1 MRSRF
6 LLACAGLLLVCPAAA
21 EPLSKS
27 KPLEPVK
34 IATVASSI
42 DAVAKTPSANPA
54 EPVKPI
60 EPEAASPSADA
71 KEGKSA
77 DDDGDRSAAAEKP
90 RPVVPT
96 LIAKIDLSRQRMEV
110 IVNGTSKYFWPVS
123 SGAQGYETPRGT
135 FQAQWSAKLWHSR
148 KYDLAPMP
156 HAVFF
161 HGGAAIHATTSVSLL
176 GQPASHGCVRLAPA
190 NAAAFYALVQKH
202 SLKATQIQVFGKEP
216 APRIARREPP
226 RPPTY
231 NGQTVTYLPP
241 GSPYAGRP
249 SFVHNGV
256 LYVRVR

>member
-6 LLACAGLLLVCPAAA
+6 LLACAGLLLACPVLA
-21 EPLSKS
+21 EPLPKS
-27 KPLEPVK
+27 KLSGPDK
-34 IATVASSI
+34 IATVASTV
-42 DAVAKTPSANPA
+42 DAVAKAPPATPI

-60 EPEAASPSADA
+60 EPEAASRPAEAQATD
-71 KEGKSA
+71 KTPE
-77 DDDGDRSAAAEKP
+77 DGDKAAAVEKP
-90 RPVVPT
+90 KPVVPT
-96 LIAKIDLSRQRMEV
+96 LVAKIDLARQRMEV
-110 IVNGTSKYFWPVS
+110 IVNGASKYSWSVS
-123 SGAQGYETPRGT
+123 SGAQGHETPRGT
-135 FQAQWSAKLWHSR
+135 FRAQWSAKLWHSR

-161 HGGAAIHATTSVSLL
+161 HEGAAIHATTSVGLL

-190 NAAAFYALVQKH
+190 NAAVFYALVQKH
-202 SLKATQIQVFGKEP
+202 GLKATQIQVFGKEP
-216 APRIARREPP
+216 APRIARREPS

-231 NGQTVTYLPP
+231 NGHTVTYLPP

>member
-6 LLACAGLLLVCPAAA
+6 LLACAGLLVACPVLA
-21 EPLSKS
+21 EPPPKS
-27 KPLEPVK
+27 KPLEPVT
-34 IATVASSI
+34 IATVVSAVN
-42 DAVAKTPSANPA
+42 AVAKAPSATPG
-54 EPVKPI
+54 EPMKPI
-60 EPEAASPSADA
+60 EPETASRPAEP
-71 KEGKSA
+71 KESEQTAG
-77 DDDGDRSAAAEKP
+77 DGDKSAAAEKP
-90 RPVVPT
+90 KPVVPT
-96 LIAKIDLSRQRMEV
+96 LVAKIDLAHQRMDV
-110 IVNGTSKYFWPVS
+110 IINGASKYSWSVS

-135 FQAQWSAKLWHSR
+135 FRAQWSATLWHSR

-161 HGGAAIHATTSVSLL
+161 HEGAAIHATTSVGLL

-190 NAAAFYALVQKH
+190 NAAVFYALVQKH
-202 SLKATQIQVFGKEP
+202 GLKATQIQVFGKEP

-231 NGQTVTYLPP
+231 NGHTITYLPP